1 MAIAKCKKFSLLT
14 FYEQKD
20 AVLQQ
25 LQDFQGVELLSSEM
39 YYESEETTGVLTPVR
54 DEQKQTEEV
63 ENQFDQVN
71 WGLQL
76 LEEYVPKKEC
86 WKNFGNQ
93 LSATHF
99 TN

>member
-1 MAIAKCKKFSLLT
+1 MQNAKIQPVNLLRT
-14 FYEQKD
+14 KD

-63 ENQFDQVN
+63 E
-71 WGLQL
+71 
-76 LEEYVPKKEC
+76 
-86 WKNFGNQ
+86 
-93 LSATHF
+93 
-99 TN
+99 TNLIK